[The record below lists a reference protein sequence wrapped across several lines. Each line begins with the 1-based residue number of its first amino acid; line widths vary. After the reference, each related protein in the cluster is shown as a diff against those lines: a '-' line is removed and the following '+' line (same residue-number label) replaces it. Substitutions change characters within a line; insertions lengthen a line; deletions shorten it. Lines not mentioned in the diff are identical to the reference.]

1 MMPTPPSHRRHPLPS
16 VLLLFVLLLPLLATA
31 FFLPAA
37 QRIPATSS
45 SSAFPTVLH
54 ASSSSKPPKP
64 SPSELSNTVPP
75 PPPSSSPSTATT
87 SATDDIAS
95 KDGTDATADEVQTT
109 PVPGLS
115 PTMYDKLRSEATTP
129 FRSLRMFIYG
139 GFGVGAGLGGYT
151 AVTQLIQSLQHRP
164 DALPLSQTIVNVGV
178 DFGVLAAA
186 TAAWVFENRIK
197 KVSEKEMQ
205 ELRAKEPFR
214 LTFDMKQARE
224 RALSALPLTFQV
236 GVNETRTASVKELRE
251 KGGQHLIVLAAPKA
265 ALADALFGARV
276 GKTLFAKNNVMIAP
290 FEVEGEGTGSAGGE
304 VKGFGAG
311 GGKAMGMKEA
321 LLDAEAY
328 VAKPAEMA
336 TWNAYIEEEFSD
348 AFKQGNEDARK
359 RGIGIVMRK
368 DGSIIRRGLGQ
379 PEWREVVAELT
390 GAKGTTE
397 FGDAYVPPII
407 ATGGAGGRKGGKK
420 KKKKA

>member
-1 MMPTPPSHRRHPLPS
+1 M
-16 VLLLFVLLLPLLATA
+16 
-31 FFLPAA
+31 
-37 QRIPATSS
+37 
-45 SSAFPTVLH
+45 
-54 ASSSSKPPKP
+54 
-64 SPSELSNTVPP
+64 
-75 PPPSSSPSTATT
+75 
-87 SATDDIAS
+87 
-95 KDGTDATADEVQTT
+95 QTT

-164 DALPLSQTIVNVGV
+164 DALPLSQTVLNVGV
-178 DFGVLAAA
+178 DFGVAAA
-186 TAAWVFENRIK
+186 AAAAWIFENRIK

-290 FEVEGEGTGSAGGE
+290 FVVEGEGAGGAGE
-304 VKGFGAG
+304 VKGFGGPG
-311 GGKAMGMKEA
+311 GGKTLGMKEA

-328 VAKPAEMA
+328 VAKPTEMA
-336 TWNAYIEEEFSD
+336 AWGAYIEEELSD

-407 ATGGAGGRKGGKK
+407 AAGGAGGSKGGKK
-420 KKKKA
+420 KRKKA